1 MSGQSEETRSSPFPF
16 SGQLI
21 DGHAAARWLVSNLK
35 NLPSDVSICTAFLRS
50 EALEA
55 LYPLGQQS
63 TRGRILARW
72 RLGDLL
78 SGASDFGAYR
88 LANRLGFSFYIRQ
101 DFHGK
106 VFSIPGCGIVVGS
119 ANATLSGFG
128 LRSDSNSEFCTLV
141 PDSDFN
147 QALLDQMFD
156 GAIEMTDSLFEEMT
170 SIAANVAVSTVDAQ
184 EWPCELIQRIQRPEF
199 TGRLL
204 LSECLISVP
213 CVDDIGTFSNLD
225 QQDMHLLGIAKICVS
240 QAEIECAF
248 KATKIFR
255 WLVHTLK
262 SCNGKMYF
270 GALTQVLH
278 NTLLD
283 DPVVHRRDVKI
294 LLQTLLEWCDLLGG
308 IGVMIDRPGYS
319 QRVRL
324 ESCLD

>member
-1 MSGQSEETRSSPFPF
+1 MIRQSEETRWSPFPF

-55 LYPLGQQS
+55 LYPSGQQS

-88 LANRLGFSFYIRQ
+88 LANRLGFSFYIRP

-106 VFSIPGCGIVVGS
+106 VFSIPGCGIIVGS

-128 LRSDSNSEFCTLV
+128 FREVSNSEVCTLV
-141 PDSDFN
+141 PDSKFN
-147 QALLDQMFD
+147 QVLLDQIFE

-170 SIAANVAVSTVDAQ
+170 SFVANEVVTKANIK
-184 EWPCELIQRIQRPEF
+184 EWPSQLIQETLKPEF
-199 TGRLL
+199 SGRLL
-204 LSECLISVP
+204 LSQCFVSVP
-213 CVDDIGTFSNLD
+213 WVDKTGTFSNLD
-225 QQDMHLLGIAKICVS
+225 QQDMLLLGVAKDTLTR
-240 QAEIECAF
+240 AEIECAF
-248 KATKIFR
+248 KSTRMFD

-262 SCNGKMYF
+262 SRNGEMYF
-270 GALTQVLH
+270 GSLTETLH

-283 DPVVHRRDVKI
+283 DPIVYRRDVKI
-294 LLQTLLEWCDLLGG
+294 LLQTLLEWCELLD
-308 IGVMIDRPGYS
+308 GVGVVIDRPGYS
-319 QRVRL
+319 QRVSLR
-324 ESCLD
+324 

>member
-1 MSGQSEETRSSPFPF
+1 MIRQSEETRWSPFPF

-55 LYPLGQQS
+55 LYPSGQQS

-88 LANRLGFSFYIRQ
+88 LANRLGFSFYIRP

-106 VFSIPGCGIVVGS
+106 VFSIPGCGIIVGS

-128 LRSDSNSEFCTLV
+128 LREASNSEVCTLV
-141 PDSDFN
+141 PDSNFN
-147 QALLDQMFD
+147 QALLDQIFD
-156 GAIEMTDSLFEEMT
+156 GAIEMTDSLFEEMNCIVQNT
-170 SIAANVAVSTVDAQ
+170 FVSKADIQ
-184 EWPCELIQRIQRPEF
+184 EWPSELLQKVQTPEF
-199 TGRLL
+199 AGRLL
-204 LSECLISVP
+204 LSECFFSVP
-213 CVDDIGTFSNLD
+213 RVDENGTFSNLD
-225 QQDMHLLGIAKICVS
+225 DRDVQLLGIMKVNLS
-240 QAEIECAF
+240 RAEMRRAF
-248 KATKIFR
+248 MASRIFR
-255 WLVHTLK
+255 WLLHTLK
-262 SCNGKMYF
+262 GFGREIYF
-270 GALTQVLH
+270 GSLSEILH

-283 DPVVHRRDVKI
+283 DPVLHRRDVKI
-294 LLQTLLEWCDLLGG
+294 VLRTLLEWCELLGG
-308 IGVMIDRPGYS
+308 VGVVVDRPGHS

-324 ESCLD
+324 E